1 MECLVISMFTNK
13 KRSWPKVDSCSDV
26 QSVIDV
32 MCAEYEV
39 PPIKVIVK
47 SQKWVEWF
55 AGEGAHACAF
65 WPNDDEEDA

>member
-47 SQKWVEWF
+47 STNSIYKY
-55 AGEGAHACAF
+55 
-65 WPNDDEEDA
+65 N